1 MFDLMEDTTED
12 ALCTHQALGLD
23 RIKDKI
29 RTIWNRIIVAEYNEK
44 YENQKEDSEDYVSL
58 DDYIKDK
65 QLYFPDDPRP
75 DSEVDG
81 ILELLDG
88 MFNDKEDLDPISKE
102 GTAPTYSGK
111 QLGSNNDKG
120 HIESTSYEVKHS
132 ATKTPN
138 DSQSIARSSGYSVQ
152 TGAIAPRKDSKVKTT
167 YRPMIEALIEEIL
180 SLEDRQAIGKRRQL
194 FR

>member
-1 MFDLMEDTTED
+1 MFDLMEDTTEEP
-12 ALCTHQALGLD
+12 ALNSSLELD

-29 RTIWNRIIVAEYNEK
+29 RAIWNRVIVAEYNEK

-75 DSEVDG
+75 DSEVNG

-120 HIESTSYEVKHS
+120 HIESTRYEVKHL

-152 TGAIAPRKDSKVKTT
+152 TGAIAPRKDSKVKET
-167 YRPMIEALIEEIL
+167 YRPMIEAIIEEML
-180 SLEDRQAIGKRRQL
+180 SLEERQAIGRRRHL